1 MGYPVSAGRQLSDN
15 ADLSPRKQLV
25 SSADA
30 AGAANE
36 TAVSAVAAPAAF
48 IKLRREM
55 NCFTG
60 NDLLQFTVLSFFAAS
75 LPPPA
80 QKLPNGEPWCAAQP
94 QRGLHFWIKHIT
106 ECRSGQEKTVKS
118 AQILFTKVVLFWKFS
133 VKSYEKG
140 PGPASCLR
148 VQSPAAFRGRS
159 KLDRRRRL
167 RKRLKWRCTP

>member
-1 MGYPVSAGRQLSDN
+1 MVT
-15 ADLSPRKQLV
+15 ADFSPRKQLV

-30 AGAANE
+30 AGAPRE
-36 TAVSAVAAPAAF
+36 TAVSAVAAPAALR
-48 IKLRREM
+48 KLRREM
-55 NCFTG
+55 NCLTG
-60 NDLLQFTVLSFFAAS
+60 NDLLQFTVLSFLRPLCRRPHKS
-75 LPPPA
+75 S
-80 QKLPNGEPWCAAQP
+80 PNGEPWYAAQP

-118 AQILFTKVVLFWKFS
+118 AQILFAKVVLFWKFS